1 VNHSGC
7 ELVAAVRLFGGTRLT
22 PTAPDQD
29 SPEANRGAYVSMS
42 GFDEDG
48 LPANTPGR

>member
-22 PTAPDQD
+22 PPAPDQA
-29 SPEANRGAYVSMS
+29 SPEAKSGVLGSMG

-48 LPANTPGR
+48 LPANTPGG